1 MPGKARSRLITL
13 SRVAVVGSCAAAIAQ
28 GSSAAAA
35 TSTVAI
41 QPNTPDI
48 GNCYPFGLGGDEDP
62 GEGRWT
68 PFAAF
73 IYKNVP
79 AFDLWPGRSI
89 AFDTTFTNDADIKL
103 DIALARTTANGSDVP
118 AGGFTKVVSNTQT
131 SSHPAGNTTQV
142 DFDLAY
148 RSRARFDFPG
158 GGLVIRTSSPAP
170 SFLADNTCTGN
181 LYGGNASDPTGFFV
195 KRHVR
200 DADGTAPWDEADN
213 FSIPAF
219 RISNDTG
226 PYPRCG
232 GRDATI
238 VGTEAGEVLR
248 GTPAGDVIAGLGAAD
263 RILGGKGKDRICG
276 GAGRDRLK
284 GGPGRDLLVGGPG
297 RDRLRGGPGRDKLR
311 GGPGTDLVKQ

>member
-1 MPGKARSRLITL
+1 MTRSASRTPTPPSPMAKPGA
-13 SRVAVVGSCAAAIAQ
+13 
-28 GSSAAAA
+28 
-35 TSTVAI
+35 
-41 QPNTPDI
+41 
-48 GNCYPFGLGGDEDP
+48 
-62 GEGRWT
+62 
-68 PFAAF
+68 
-73 IYKNVP
+73 
-79 AFDLWPGRSI
+79 
-89 AFDTTFTNDADIKL
+89 
-103 DIALARTTANGSDVP
+103 
-118 AGGFTKVVSNTQT
+118 
-131 SSHPAGNTTQV
+131 
-142 DFDLAY
+142 
-148 RSRARFDFPG
+148 
-158 GGLVIRTSSPAP
+158 SP
-170 SFLADNTCTGN
+170 
-181 LYGGNASDPTGFFV
+181 GGNASDPTGFFV